1 MWANALKRSVLASL
15 TWRVLE
21 ILLWVN
27 AVLRRHGAGV
37 AALTALLLLA
47 ASLYQFSTEA
57 SLLILEIEVFKDGLP
72 QPNSLVYLFA
82 YTPDGMRFL
91 RGVRVDGRGLASLT
105 LPFGDVIGEWAE
117 ANREG
122 GFKCR
127 GYPAIVVTAL
137 DQELRYGGVAAKPL
151 ETLGPQGIFY
161 LRVRVNL
168 TQRLPDANRTGGV
181 SPLLDWDLIYAHE
194 EWRRVNI
201 AKFITDAHSEGLF
214 SVYIIESVT
223 SKSAVFSW
231 GLTFSFGYVWEINA
245 PFNSMDTLTSKKV
258 DGFVGSNQVGYV
270 SMRLLFRFER
280 WRLKGVEPPLY
291 QYWFYIKD
299 MDVDSLDT
307 VQGEDNEMTG
317 EWQFYKRYTGK
328 GFDAADVLDIIWY
341 ASIQGIDGKLR
352 VAVPVAL
359 QSWLASLGH
368 LPSRLAET
376 SVDIGAYKAMAI
388 MFHVWAEEGYYVDV
402 DWYLFERTSYSWPG
416 AYMRFKTTPV

>member
-1 MWANALKRSVLASL
+1 M
-15 TWRVLE
+15 
-21 ILLWVN
+21 WVN
-27 AVLRRHGAGV
+27 AVLRLYGARAGV
-37 AALTALLLLA
+37 LAAFLLLS
-47 ASLYQFSTEA
+47 ASLYQVPIDNGGIV
-57 SLLILEIEVFKDGLP
+57 ILDIEVFRDGLP

-91 RGVRVDGRGLASLT
+91 RAVRADGRGLASLT

-137 DQELRYGGVAAKPL
+137 DQELKYGGVSAEPV
-151 ETLGPQGIFY
+151 ETLSPQESLY

-194 EWRRVNI
+194 EWRRVNM
-201 AKFITDAHSEGLF
+201 AKLTTDAHSHGLL
-214 SVYIIESVT
+214 SVYIHKEE
-223 SKSAVFSW
+223 KFSW

-245 PFNSMDTLTSKKV
+245 PFNYIEALIEKDVWK
-258 DGFVGSNQVGYV
+258 FVGSNQVGYI
-270 SMRLLFRFER
+270 SMRLLLRFEK
-280 WRLKGVEPPLY
+280 WRLKDVEPPLY

-299 MDVDSLDT
+299 IDVDSLDT
-307 VQGEDNEMTG
+307 IQGEDNEMTG

-328 GFDAADVLDIIWY
+328 GFDDEDVLDVIWY
-341 ASIQGIDGKLR
+341 LSIQDVNRKFR
-352 VAVPVAL
+352 VAVPVGL
-359 QSWLASLGH
+359 LLWLASLGH
-368 LPSRLAET
+368 LPSQLAEIPA
-376 SVDIGAYKAMAI
+376 DIGFYDAYNYVAI
-388 MFHVWAEEGYYVDV
+388 TAIVFEVWAEEGYYVDV

>member
-1 MWANALKRSVLASL
+1 MKRSVLASL

-27 AVLRRHGAGV
+27 AVLRRHGARV

-105 LPFGDVIGEWAE
+105 LPFGDVIGEWVE

-122 GFKCR
+122 RFKCR
-127 GYPAIVVTAL
+127 GYPSIVVAAL
-137 DQELRYGGVAAKPL
+137 DQELRYGGVSAKPI
-151 ETLGPQGIFY
+151 ETLSPQGIFY

-168 TQRLPDANRTGGV
+168 TQGVPDANRTGGV

-201 AKFITDAHSEGLF
+201 AKLTTDAHSEGF
-214 SVYIIESVT
+214 FIVYIIESVM

-231 GLTFSFGYVWEINA
+231 GLTFSFGHVWEING
-245 PFNSMDTLTSKKV
+245 PFNSMDTLTSKELLGVV
-258 DGFVGSNQVGYV
+258 DSNQVGYA

-280 WRLKGVEPPLY
+280 WRLKGVEPPIY
-291 QYWFYIKD
+291 QYWFYIRD
-299 MDVDSLDT
+299 MDVCSLDT

-317 EWQFYKRYTGK
+317 EWQFYKNYTGK
-328 GFDAADVLDIIWY
+328 GFDAEDILDIIWY
-341 ASIQGIDGKLR
+341 DTVQGVDGKL
-352 VAVPVAL
+352 
-359 QSWLASLGH
+359 
-368 LPSRLAET
+368 
-376 SVDIGAYKAMAI
+376 
-388 MFHVWAEEGYYVDV
+388 
-402 DWYLFERTSYSWPG
+402 
-416 AYMRFKTTPV
+416 